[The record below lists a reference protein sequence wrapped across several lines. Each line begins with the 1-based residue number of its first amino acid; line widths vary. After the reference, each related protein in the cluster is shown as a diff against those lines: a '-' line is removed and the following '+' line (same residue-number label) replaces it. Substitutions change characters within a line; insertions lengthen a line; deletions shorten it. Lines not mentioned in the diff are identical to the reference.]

1 MESKWKLSS
10 PFIYIYS
17 FSFSF
22 WSCDGGCKNFNQAGG
37 TKQGL
42 DYVSKVGSDQDHQHE
57 ITILPIDPN
66 KFIKPHALEER

>member
-1 MESKWKLSS
+1 MESKYKLSS
-10 PFIYIYS
+10 PFIYIYSIS

-42 DYVSKVGSDQDHQHE
+42 DYVSKVGSLE
-57 ITILPIDPN
+57 ITILPIDLK